1 MRGLDIKRGVS
12 GWLKSLLAI
21 PILLVAGFAM
31 LAISGETKIQAVAD
45 WNAGSIVKPSGFG
58 DTTLPDTITMNMDF
72 WDHTWNETAFAPGN
86 CGGSDTSTSTAT
98 TGLVKNELNVDG
110 FPVHNVASGTRCKI
124 ASTSNLQNDWYGG
137 GVRSG
142 SSYYSYPL
150 VLTRGAGDVYSF
162 NSTSFFPLN
171 NKALGNPIK
180 DQCQSGSNYQYC
192 NGATANYTTNN
203 FGFAGRLETQFD
215 LAADRTG
222 NLSFD
227 FTGDDDVWV
236 FIDGKL
242 VLDIGGI
249 HGGVNGSFII
259 DKDGKVLVNGSTT
272 ALMTLSNGVH
282 DFSFFIAERNPTGSN
297 FKMTTKLLTP
307 KLAVKKNS
315 KVNGEV
321 VTYTVRVDDETG
333 SPTNAPTI
341 TKFADWMNYTNQLK
355 SQGEWA
361 EFNKTY
367 NSGILNGAKIS
378 TIQYKICNKD
388 NVCGATQTATINS
401 SYEIAGGGIQMIAGG
416 YVEFTYAV
424 DFTGATIP
432 VNEDTIF
439 NKVFVYGG
447 IQQGG
452 NTVGSFSEA
461 SAVET
466 ILSDVE
472 VAKKVAL
479 QINGCDM
486 SHLGLCAFDDA
497 VEAEYD
503 QTAIF
508 KIVATNNGA
517 AEAINMPINDEITQ
531 TFTTPLSGTMHDVN
545 GQPMESLP
553 PNITLGSV
561 GESNNTVT
569 YYYVTQ
575 PIKSLGEFTN
585 TFKVFSQ
592 NKVSGSKVWHG
603 DSATV
608 SAKSFGNLEVKYHYS
623 SGENDGQLVCT
634 KDDFGNILVG
644 TPVTIVLDYEF
655 SGCAATLAPGYSS
668 MGSTTTANPI
678 TIAQGGNAVVVLL
691 PAIEYTVVYNPGSHG
706 TWKVEDETYSKQYY
720 HVSTPGFAGDTDTQH
735 DPGYTFDGWS
745 PTVGT
750 TVTGDAIYTAQW
762 KAIDYTVT
770 YDANG
775 GTDAP
780 TDSKKYNVG
789 NTVTVASDVPT
800 RKGYTFESWK
810 YDEST
815 TYTADDTFTMP
826 AADVTLVAQ
835 WEAIDYHVKY
845 VYSEEGECMIPS
857 GALELLPTGD
867 TIYHIGQTVYVAE
880 ALKLSGYTFS
890 GWNGGSFIIES
901 DTTITGCW
909 KANTNTPYTV
919 QYYYQNADN
928 GTYPSTPYN
937 TESRSG
943 ITDTEVDITS
953 SYTPPTIANYVFDSE
968 AANVLKGNIT
978 GDGSTVLKVY
988 FKIQFTVSYK
998 RGAHSTITE
1007 TTTPELDR
1015 GVITPPAPNTTCDA
1029 GYHFDNW
1036 NPTRV
1041 AIVTESVDYY
1051 ANCAANTNTPY
1062 EVEFYFQD
1070 ADGYY
1075 KLTQTS
1081 NRTGTTDE
1089 EASTTTGDR
1098 TPPTTDYVYVPS
1110 MSTESG
1116 TITAG
1121 EEKLVLTAYFK
1132 LQLTVTYA
1140 PNEHGDFE
1148 TDVHSGLDYGTDTPT
1163 FRDEVVNC
1171 KLGYKFDGWSPA
1183 VAEIVTKNVTYT
1195 ANCVKDNDQ
1204 TKDISYTVEY
1214 YKNGVLANTETV
1226 VSTVWVLADDTMT
1239 VNVGGINTTN
1249 KYGAGYEFSKTDP
1262 AEIPTVIENGGVIK
1276 VYYTAIVTPPIPPV
1290 TPRPFTFTTPIIDF
1304 GPVEEVVV
1312 PDDEGEVLGETTKK
1326 ETPEGEVLGEED
1338 GGAWALLNLLLTIGT
1353 VIASIVLIVLYY
1365 VGRKDNDD
1373 EEVHRNGVIRVL
1385 SLIPAVGAVI
1395 AFILTEDWTLPMIWI
1410 DRWTLLMVIIAI
1422 VQIAVV
1428 ILARRR
1434 TDDREQ
1440 EEEKA
1445 KA

>member
-508 KIVATNNGA
+508 KIVVTNYGA
-517 AEAINMPINDEITQ
+517 APALNMPIRDAIDS
-531 TFTTPLSGTMHDVN
+531 FLGGTLHDAD
-545 GQPMESLP
+545 GYDIGELP
-553 PNITLGSV
+553 YGGDSV
-561 GESNNTVT
+561 KINLKGADDAPENVAT
-569 YYYVTQ
+569 YYYVTNGVR
-575 PIKSLGEFTN
+575 SLGEYVN
-585 TFKVFSQ
+585 TFEVFSQ
-592 NKVSGSKVWHG
+592 NKTSDGKVWHG
-603 DSATV
+603 DSAKITG
-608 SAKSFGNLEVKYHYS
+608 KSTDNPLTRDVVEGLKVEYRYRGGTLS
-623 SGENDGQLVCT
+623 GQLVCAIDLGE
-634 KDDFGNILVG
+634 KMVG
-644 TPVTIVLDYEF
+644 EPVAIQTNYP
-655 SGCAATLAPGYSS
+655 SACATLAEGYTSE
-668 MGSTTTANPI
+668 GILSTLNGNPTTNPVVMVS
-678 TIAQGGNAVVVLL
+678 GDNLVVVLL
-691 PAIEYTVVYNPGSHG
+691 PAIDYRVTYLYSEAGECVIPTNAPALPESKTYNVGDNVEVAPIPGL
-706 TWKVEDETYSKQYY
+706 T
-720 HVSTPGFAGDTDTQH
+720 
-735 DPGYTFDGWS
+735 GYTFDGWI
-745 PTVGT
+745 
-750 TVTGDAIYTAQW
+750 A
-762 KAIDYTVT
+762 
-770 YDANG
+770 G
-775 GTDAP
+775 G
-780 TDSKKYNVG
+780 
-789 NTVTVASDVPT
+789 
-800 RKGYTFESWK
+800 
-810 YDEST
+810 
-815 TYTADDTFTMP
+815 TFTMP
-826 AADVTLVAQ
+826 
-835 WEAIDYHVKY
+835 
-845 VYSEEGECMIPS
+845 PS
-857 GALELLPTGD
+857 NY
-867 TIYHIGQTVYVAE
+867 TIQ
-880 ALKLSGYTFS
+880 
-890 GWNGGSFIIES
+890 
-901 DTTITGCW
+901 GCW
-909 KANTNTPYTV
+909 KANADTPYKIEHYLV
-919 QYYYQNADN
+919 DKNNNAILHETDDKI
-928 GTYPSTPYN
+928 GTTGAAVNATPKTYIGY
-937 TESRSG
+937 TYVSG
-943 ITDTEVDITS
+943 YSGEVK
-953 SYTPPTIANYVFDSE
+953 N
-968 AANVLKGNIT
+968 GNIA
-978 GDGSTVLKVY
+978 GDGSLTLKLYYTVNAYNLTIRYVYADNSTAAPSYGPITVY
-988 FKIQFTVSYK
+988 FGDSYNVSSPSITGHTASLATVSGVMSNHDENITVVYSINEYNYQVK
-998 RGAHSTITE
+998 YYYDEIEDIAKKVTGQANYDSTIE
-1007 TTTPELDR
+1007 TYAPQLIDGYELDR
-1015 GVITPPAPNTTCDA
+1015 VENLPLKVSENESENVI
-1029 GYHFDNW
+1029 H
-1036 NPTRV
+1036 V
-1041 AIVTESVDYY
+1041 YY
-1051 ANCAANTNTPY
+1051 RKSTFAYT
-1062 EVEFYFQD
+1062 VEH
-1070 ADGYY
+1070 YY
-1075 KLTQTS
+1075 
-1081 NRTGTTDE
+1081 D
-1089 EASTTTGDR
+1089 
-1098 TPPTTDYVYVPS
+1098 
-1110 MSTESG
+1110 G
-1116 TITAG
+1116 TIDNDKTETAFALFG
-1121 EEKLVLTAYFK
+1121 SNIINYIKKLI
-1132 LQLTVTYA
+1132 
-1140 PNEHGDFE
+1140 
-1148 TDVHSGLDYGTDTPT
+1148 
-1163 FRDEVVNC
+1163 
-1171 KLGYKFDGWSPA
+1171 LGYKFDSDTAPLVITSNPA
-1183 VAEIVTKNVTYT
+1183 DNVIKAYYIP
-1195 ANCVKDNDQ
+1195 DYSQ
-1204 TKDISYTVEY
+1204 TKTLAYTVKY
-1214 YKNGVLANTETV
+1214 YRDGVLASADTKTV
-1226 VSTVWVLADDTMT
+1226 AETVWVLADDSLT
-1239 VNVGGINTTN
+1239 VRVDDINITN
-1249 KYGAGYEFSKTDP
+1249 KYSGYKFSEVKVSTG
-1262 AEIPTVIENGGVIK
+1262 ETSIPLTIIDGGLIEVF
-1276 VYYTAIVTPPIPPV
+1276 YEAIVTPPVTPPIILTPINIPPRV
-1290 TPRPFTFTTPIIDF
+1290 TVTTYTADP
-1304 GPVEEVVV
+1304 PVEEVKEDVV
-1312 PDDEGEVLGETTKK
+1312 EKKAPIKDEGEILGEKD
-1326 ETPEGEVLGEED
+1326 ERY
-1338 GGAWALLNLLLTIGT
+1338 WALLNLLLAIGT
-1353 VIASIVLIVLYY
+1353 ALASIVLIVLYY
-1365 VGRKDNDD
+1365 VGKKDEEDEKKNKD
-1373 EEVHRNGVIRVL
+1373 EEVYRHGGIRAF
-1385 SLIPAVGAVI
+1385 SLVVAVGAAV
-1395 AFILTEDWTLPMIWI
+1395 AFFLTEDWTLPM
-1410 DRWTLLMVIIAI
+1410 RWVDVWTWLMLV
-1422 VQIAVV
+1422 IAVIQIVV
-1428 ILARRR
+1428 IFFARRR
-1434 TDDREQ
+1434 TETDSHERR
-1440 EEEKA
+1440 
-1445 KA
+1445 